1 MARSC
6 AVCGKHTQVGS
17 QVQRRGIAKKQGG
30 IGIRITSREKR
41 TYKANIQRVKVMVGK
56 TAKRMRVCTRCLK
69 AGMVA
74 KRA

>member
-6 AVCGKHTQVGS
+6 DVCGKHTQVGS
-17 QVQRRGIAKKQGG
+17 QICRRGIAKKQGG

-41 TYKANIQRVKVMVGK
+41 KFKANIQRVKVIVGK
-56 TAKRMRVCTRCLK
+56 TPMRMRVCTRCLK
-69 AGMVA
+69 AGKVT

>member
-6 AVCGKHTQVGS
+6 ALCGKHTQVGS

-41 TYKANIQRVKVMVGK
+41 TFKANIQRVKVMVGK
-56 TAKRMRVCTRCLK
+56 AAQRMRVCTPGIK
-69 AGMVA
+69 SG
-74 KRA
+74 

>member
-1 MARSC
+1 MAR
-6 AVCGKHTQVGS
+6 VCDVCNKHTQVGS

-41 TYKANIQRVKVMVGK
+41 TFKANIQRVKVLVGK

-69 AGMVA
+69 AGKVT

>member
-6 AVCGKHTQVGS
+6 DVCGKHTQVGS
-17 QVQRRGIAKKQGG
+17 QICRRGIAKKKGG

-41 TYKANIQRVKVMVGK
+41 RFKPNIQRVKVLVGK

-69 AGMVA
+69 AGKVT

>member
-6 AVCGKHTQVGS
+6 EVCGKHTQVGS
-17 QVQRRGIAKKQGG
+17 QIQRRGIAKKQGG

-41 TYKANIQRVKVMVGK
+41 TYKANIQRVKVLVGK

-69 AGMVA
+69 AGKVQ

>member
-1 MARSC
+1 MAR
-6 AVCGKHTQVGS
+6 VCEICNKHTQVGS

-41 TYKANIQRVKVMVGK
+41 TIKANIQNVKVMVGK
-56 TAKRMRVCTRCLK
+56 TATRMRVCTRCIK
-69 AGMVA
+69 AGKVE

>member
-6 AVCGKHTQVGS
+6 DVCGKHTQVGS

-41 TYKANIQRVKVMVGK
+41 TFKPNIQNVKVMVGK
-56 TAKRMRVCTRCLK
+56 TATRMRVCTRCIK
-69 AGMVA
+69 AGKVA

>member
-6 AVCGKHTQVGS
+6 DVCGKHTQVGS
-17 QVQRRGIAKKQGG
+17 QVQRRGISKKQGG

-69 AGMVA
+69 AGTVT

>member
-6 AVCGKHTQVGS
+6 ALCGKHTQVGS

-41 TYKANIQRVKVMVGK
+41 TFKANIQRVKVLVGK
-56 TAKRMRVCTRCLK
+56 TAKRMRVCTRCIK
-69 AGMVA
+69 SGKVT
-74 KRA
+74 KR

>member
-6 AVCGKHTQVGS
+6 DVCGKHTQVGS
-17 QVQRRGIAKKQGG
+17 QVQRRGIAKKKGG

-41 TYKANIQRVKVMVGK
+41 TFKANIQRVKVMVGK
-56 TAKRMRVCTRCLK
+56 TATRMRVCTRCIK
-69 AGMVA
+69 AGKVA

>member
-6 AVCGKHTQVGS
+6 DICNKHTQVGN
-17 QVQRRGIAKKQGG
+17 QLCRRGIAKKQGG

-69 AGMVA
+69 AGKVT

>member
-6 AVCGKHTQVGS
+6 ALCGKHTQVGS

-41 TYKANIQRVKVMVGK
+41 TFKANIQRVKVMVGK
-56 TAKRMRVCTRCLK
+56 TPKRLRVCTRCIK
-69 AGMVA
+69 SGKVT
-74 KRA
+74 KR